1 MMVGPVR
8 IVRIMESS
16 FVRKDLENA
25 TYKAC
30 QVAEG
35 VEKVKL
41 ERLLG
46 ELLLNHSRAVCY
58 SVLRRTDD
66 ALIMEGAEKVLM
78 HLTEFKGDALFTT
91 WAHRI
96 LLSVMYDQRRL
107 DRQRKEVPLETPG
120 FDLPGEPS
128 NAMTD
133 VLLTV
138 QRSLSDT
145 EYKLFTAV
153 AINGFTQQEVA
164 ATLSISQQELSR
176 RWQKVVRKLQH
187 VFTQRTPVRG

>member
-1 MMVGPVR
+1 
-8 IVRIMESS
+8 MESS
-16 FVRKDLENA
+16 FVRKDLENETFTA
-25 TYKAC
+25 Y
-30 QVAEG
+30 QRVEG
-35 VEKVKL
+35 EEKTKL
-41 ERLLG
+41 ERLLA
-46 ELLLNHSRAVCY
+46 ELLINHSKAVCY

-78 HLTEFKGDALFTT
+78 HLGEFKGDALFTT

-107 DRQRKEVPLETPG
+107 DRQRKEVSLEIPG

-138 QRSLSDT
+138 QRSLSVPQY
-145 EYKLFTAV
+145 ELFTALAV
-153 AINGFTQQEVA
+153 NGFTQNEVA
-164 ATLSISQQELSR
+164 STLQISQQELSR
-176 RWQKVVRKLQH
+176 RWQKVVRKLQN
-187 VFTQRTPVRG
+187 VFTKRTPVRG

>member
-1 MMVGPVR
+1 MVGPAR

-16 FVRKDLENA
+16 FVRKDLENETFRAYQA
-25 TYKAC
+25 T
-30 QVAEG
+30 EG
-35 VEKVKL
+35 VEQL
-41 ERLLG
+41 TFERLLS
-46 ELLLNHSRAVCY
+46 ELLINHARAVCY

-78 HLTEFKGDALFTT
+78 HLPEFKGDALFTT

-107 DRQRKEVPLETPG
+107 DRQRKEVPLETAG
-120 FDLPGEPS
+120 FDMPGDPS
-128 NAMTD
+128 NALTD
-133 VLLTV
+133 ILLTV
-138 QRSLSDT
+138 QRSLSSP
-145 EYKLFTAV
+145 EYELFTAI
-153 AINGFTQQEVA
+153 AINGYTQQEVSG
-164 ATLSISQQELSR
+164 TLAISQQELSR